1 MFLLSHGAGDR
12 FAKAAVALV
21 ASGAGMLALLHHARP
36 LLSHWLPVILI
47 ASGCIAFLLQARQYY
62 ARRHRPA
69 LDPGMRLAAGAL
81 ALLTLALL
89 LSWPVVTAN
98 APARIAVAYVMA
110 ALLAIS
116 LFVAAHY
123 YRIVPFLVWYHRF
136 GPLVG
141 RRAVPK
147 VSELFSARVATAAVV
162 ALLGGALLLIGSVAL
177 GAAVPARV
185 GALLFACGAAVE
197 AAQMTLLWRTRP

>member
-1 MFLLSHGAGDR
+1 
-12 FAKAAVALV
+12 
-21 ASGAGMLALLHHARP
+21 
-36 LLSHWLPVILI
+36 
-47 ASGCIAFLLQARQYY
+47 
-62 ARRHRPA
+62 
-69 LDPGMRLAAGAL
+69 MRLAAGAL

-89 LSWPVVTAN
+89 LSWPVVTTN

-136 GPLVG
+136 GPLIG

-147 VSELFSARVATAAVV
+147 VSELFSARVATGAVV

-177 GAAVPARV
+177 GAAVPARI
-185 GALLFACGAAVE
+185 GALLFACGVTVE
-197 AAQMTLLWRTRP
+197 AAQMILLWRTRP